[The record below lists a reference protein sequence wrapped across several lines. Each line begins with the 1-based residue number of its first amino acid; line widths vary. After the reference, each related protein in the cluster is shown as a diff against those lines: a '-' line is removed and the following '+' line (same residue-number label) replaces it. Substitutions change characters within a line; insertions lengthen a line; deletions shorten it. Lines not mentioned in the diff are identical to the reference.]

1 MYAMNRMEFA
11 ALLAQVTERPVPPLV
26 DRHVYLWHGDLA
38 DLRGLT
44 PIGLSTELDLYAL
57 AATLSKTPFAPDEAR
72 RLLQASIATWLR
84 EHAPALGSHQVV
96 VVTGNSLL
104 QRYRVSLDAFFQSS
118 SETRL
123 IVFVVSRRETD
134 FRPVHPMP
142 AYAEFEPSATFEFLR
157 MKLSDHALIGET
169 NP

>member
-1 MYAMNRMEFA
+1 MNRTEFA
-11 ALLAQVTERPVPPLV
+11 ALLAQLAERPVPPLV

-38 DLRGLT
+38 DLRDLAPVGLA
-44 PIGLSTELDLYAL
+44 SELDLYAL
-57 AATLSKTPFAPDEAR
+57 TTTLSKTPFALDEAR

-84 EHAPALGSHQVV
+84 EHAPAPGAPQVV

-104 QRYRVSLDAFFQSS
+104 QRYRVSLDAFFQAS

-134 FRPVHPMP
+134 FRPVRPMP
-142 AYAEFEPSATFEFLR
+142 AYVEIEPSATFEYLR
-157 MKLSDHALIGET
+157 TKLSDHALIGEM

>member
-1 MYAMNRMEFA
+1 MNRMEFA
-11 ALLAQVTERPVPPLV
+11 AVLTQVAERPIPPIV

-38 DLRGLT
+38 DLRGLV
-44 PIGLSTELDLYAL
+44 PIGLTSDLDLYAL
-57 AATLSKTPFAPDEAR
+57 TATLSKTPYAIDEAR
-72 RLLQASIATWLR
+72 RLLQTGIATWLR
-84 EHAPALGSHQVV
+84 EHAPSPGIHQVI

-104 QRYRVSLDAFFQSS
+104 QRYRVPLDAFFQAS

-134 FRPVHPMP
+134 FRPVRPMP
-142 AYAEFEPSATFEFLR
+142 AYVELEPSTTFKYLR
-157 MKLSDHALIGET
+157 TKLNDHALIGET

>member
-1 MYAMNRMEFA
+1 MNRIEFA
-11 ALLAQVTERPVPPLV
+11 ALLTQLAERPVPPLV

-38 DLRGLT
+38 DLRDLAPVGLAA
-44 PIGLSTELDLYAL
+44 ELDLYAL
-57 AATLSKTPFAPDEAR
+57 AATLSKTPFALDEAR

-84 EHAPALGSHQVV
+84 EHASSSGVPQVI

-104 QRYRVSLDAFFQSS
+104 QRYRVALDTFFQVS
-118 SETRL
+118 SETRM

-134 FRPVHPMP
+134 FRPIRPMP
-142 AYAEFEPSATFEFLR
+142 AYVEIEPSSTFEYLR
-157 MKLSDHALIGET
+157 TKLSDHAYIGET